1 LVFDEETQGTE
12 LRARM
17 NFSAIPEDEIDS
29 DLEQELI
36 EDDEEQEIA
45 D

>member
-1 LVFDEETQGTE
+1 
-12 LRARM
+12 M